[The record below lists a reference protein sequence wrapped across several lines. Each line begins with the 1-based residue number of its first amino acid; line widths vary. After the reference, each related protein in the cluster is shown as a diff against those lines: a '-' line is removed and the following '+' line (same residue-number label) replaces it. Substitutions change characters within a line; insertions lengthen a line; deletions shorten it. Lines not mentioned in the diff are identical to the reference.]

1 MASSDEYQQIQFWN
15 NLKKKKTFCEEVQD
29 KFLKQCKKDTE
40 QMMYPNID
48 KKNDTR
54 KLNTVGLDSI
64 STS

>member
-54 KLNTVGLDSI
+54 NI
-64 STS
+64 

>member
-1 MASSDEYQQIQFWN
+1 MASSDEYQQLQFWQ

-29 KFLKQCKKDTE
+29 KFLKQLQKDTE

-54 KLNTVGLDSI
+54 NI
-64 STS
+64 